1 MKKAFLKSKRGR
13 TRFFALISVASVLLL
28 LALNLTLSYFG
39 VQHSIFIDTTPEGLY
54 TLSDV
59 MKEECAFIDEE
70 LGEDGRRVKITF
82 CSDPDTLIASDVTR
96 MTYFMALQMQD
107 HFENVEVETVNVTY
121 NPTAVA
127 EYKPTSLSTIN
138 PSDIIISYGD
148 RYRVAGAASFW
159 TTASGELYAFNG
171 EYKLASIIL
180 SVTAKNR
187 PAAYFVTNHGETYY
201 DTENPE
207 SESSLASAYIYD
219 LLTERGMEVKT
230 LDLSD
235 PTVTEIPSDCLLLI
249 INNPKSDFTVDSDRL
264 DEFSYVSETE
274 LLDRYLVSAHGSIMV
289 AKDYKTELP
298 NFEKFLKEWGFE
310 LSSSLVQDTGSYLES
325 DAGDA
330 STVIGIY
337 DTDEESYG
345 QAIYGSY
352 ANLAS
357 APSMVFKDT
366 GYISCSFGDTGM
378 SIPEDGAS
386 SVSRNYSPFFYTTD
400 KAKAYAAN
408 GEGEYLLL
416 ESADRALHTAAVT
429 TRLELDTYTA
439 EYKYSYMFCAN
450 SASFFSNELLGNASY
465 ANFDIVSALVDN
477 MVRFDEYATIDLG
490 GISANSSSYGGKAFL
505 DTSILTTP
513 TTAYDPT
520 TGKDVVIYKGMTVTA
535 LAWLTVLVFVAPV
548 CVAVFGI
555 AVMIKRRFL

>member
-1 MKKAFLKSKRGR
+1 MKMDFLKGKATR
-13 TRFFALISVASVLLL
+13 TRFFAILSAVLVVLL

-39 VQHSIFIDTTPEGLY
+39 VQSSIFIDTTPEGLY

-59 MKEECAFIDEE
+59 MKKECAFIDEE
-70 LGEDGRRVKITF
+70 LGEDGKRVKITF
-82 CSDPDTLIASDVTR
+82 CSDPDTLIASDITR
-96 MTYFMALQMQD
+96 TTYFMALQMQAQFD
-107 HFENVEVETVNVTY
+107 NLEVETVNVTY

-127 EYKPTSLSTIN
+127 RYKPTSLSTIN
-138 PSDIIISYGD
+138 PTDIIISYGD

-159 TTASGELYAFNG
+159 TTAGGELYAFNG

-201 DTENPE
+201 DVENPE
-207 SESSLASAYIYD
+207 SESSIATAYLYD

-235 PTVTEIPSDCLLLI
+235 PTLTEIPSDCLLLI

-274 LLDRYLVSAHGSIMV
+274 LLDRYLVSQHGSIMV
-289 AKDYKTELP
+289 AKDYKSSLP
-298 NFEKFLKEWGFE
+298 NFERFLYEWGFE
-310 LSSSLVQDTGSYLES
+310 LSSSLVQDTGSYLVS
-325 DAGDA
+325 PSGDA
-330 STVIGIY
+330 STIVGVY
-337 DTDEESYG
+337 DTEEDSYG

-352 ANLAS
+352 ANLSS
-357 APSMVFKDT
+357 APNMVFKDT
-366 GYISCSFGDTGM
+366 GYISCSFGKTGT

-400 KAKAYAAN
+400 KAKAYAPN
-408 GEGEYLLL
+408 SDGEYLLL
-416 ESADRALHTAAVT
+416 ESADRVLHTAAVT

-505 DTSILTTP
+505 ETNILTTP
-513 TTAYDPT
+513 TTSYDPT
-520 TGKDVVIYKGMTVTA
+520 TGKDVVIYKGITGAA
-535 LAWLTVLVFVAPV
+535 LVWLTVLVFVAPV
-548 CVAVFGI
+548 CVGVLGI
-555 AVMIKRRFL
+555 VVMIKRRFL